1 MVQLPWWDS
10 LLRITVAAV
19 CGGIIGLDRGR
30 KHRPAGFRTHM
41 IVCMGAALTMVL
53 GTYLSAMLS
62 SVWSV
67 GIADASKT
75 DISRFGAQVINGIG
89 FLGAGAILVTGHQQ
103 IKGLTTAAGLWAS
116 ACMGLAIGTGFYMAA
131 VCGCLLILLTIVVL
145 PRLERIIFS
154 RSRNVTIYVEYENS
168 DDMVDIISK
177 LKSINVRIFDIEIE
191 KARKSENKY
200 PNALFSVQLP
210 KGIPHTSIFTSISTI
225 EGIRAIE
232 EL

>member
-62 SVWSV
+62 NVWSV

-131 VCGCLLILLTIVVL
+131 VCGCLLILLTIVVF
-145 PRLERIIFS
+145 PRIERIIFS

-200 PNALFSVQLP
+200 PNALFSIQLP

>member
-1 MVQLPWWDS
+1 MIQLPWWDC

-53 GTYLSAMLS
+53 GTYLSVMLS
-62 SVWSV
+62 NVWSV
-67 GIADASKT
+67 GVADASKT

-89 FLGAGAILVTGHQQ
+89 FLGAGAILITGRQQ

>member
-1 MVQLPWWDS
+1 M
-10 LLRITVAAV
+10 
-19 CGGIIGLDRGR
+19 
-30 KHRPAGFRTHM
+30 
-41 IVCMGAALTMVL
+41 
-53 GTYLSAMLS
+53 
-62 SVWSV
+62 
-67 GIADASKT
+67 
-75 DISRFGAQVINGIG
+75 
-89 FLGAGAILVTGHQQ
+89 GAGAILVTGRQQ

>member
-1 MVQLPWWDS
+1 MVQLPWWDC

-53 GTYLSAMLS
+53 GTYLSVMLS
-62 SVWSV
+62 NVWSV
-67 GIADASKT
+67 GVADASKT

-89 FLGAGAILVTGHQQ
+89 FLGAGAILVTGRQQ

-131 VCGCLLILLTIVVL
+131 ICGCLLILLTIVVL

-154 RSRNVTIYVEYENS
+154 RSRNVTIFVEYENS

-191 KARKSENKY
+191 KARKSENNY

-225 EGIRAIE
+225 DGIRAIE